1 MSSTYITIPEDDDNG
16 GVTPVVEI
24 KGTNGNIIEPNPD
37 GSINV
42 NVVSVPAIGNVV
54 RNIYSEANAVPSGV
68 TTTVATYTVS
78 GALTESVLERVS
90 VSGDNIAMFTVFV
103 NATQIDTRRTYFGG
117 SLNEYFEFTTGTSN
131 GYVLT
136 PGDVL
141 TVRVLHNRPTLGD
154 FEGRIQVLEIT

>member
-1 MSSTYITIPEDDDNG
+1 MATVYITIPEDEG
-16 GVTPVVEI
+16 GGTSPVVEVI
-24 KGTNGNIIEPNPD
+24 GTNGNIIEPNAD
-37 GSINV
+37 GSLNV
-42 NVVSVPAIGNVV
+42 NVVSVPTVGNVV
-54 RNIYSEANAVPSGV
+54 RNIYSEANAVSSGIM
-68 TTTVATYTVS
+68 TTVVSYTVS
-78 GALTESVLERVS
+78 GALTESVLERIS

-141 TVRVLHNRPTLGD
+141 TIKVIHDRPTLGD

>member
-1 MSSTYITIPEDDDNG
+1 MASVYITIPEDDG
-16 GVTPVVEI
+16 GGTAPIVEV

-37 GSINV
+37 GSLNV
-42 NVVSVPAIGNVV
+42 NVVSVPAAGNTV
-54 RNIYSEANAVPSGV
+54 RNIYSEANAVPSGLTATIV
-68 TTTVATYTVS
+68 TYTVS
-78 GALTESVLERVS
+78 GSLTESVLERIS

-141 TVRVLHNRPTLGD
+141 TVNVIHNRPTLGN